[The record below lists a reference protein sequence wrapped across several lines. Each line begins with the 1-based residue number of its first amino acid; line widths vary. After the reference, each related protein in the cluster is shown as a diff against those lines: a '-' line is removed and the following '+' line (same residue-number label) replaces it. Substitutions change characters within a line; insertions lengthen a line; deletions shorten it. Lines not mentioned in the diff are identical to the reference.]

1 MRTAA
6 KSKRFLSRAEVA
18 EIFEVSPNTVARWA
32 RSGKLPYVIT
42 LGGRRRYDRLE
53 IMKLA
58 DDLVRERGAKRNT

>member
-1 MRTAA
+1 MKTAA

-32 RSGKLPYVIT
+32 RSGKLPYVLT

-53 IMKLA
+53 IMKLV
-58 DDLVRERGAKRNT
+58 DDLGRHTKEKEFT